1 MIVNYKFV
9 NGDTA
14 EVEVSDEIGNVILES
29 RREEETAE
37 KMARKR
43 CWSIDALEYEGLDYA
58 VYDSPF
64 EDEFEDERYI
74 RALRQACHTLMP
86 TQKKRFMLYLQGR
99 TVREIAAIEDTAAN
113 AIQLS
118 LTQAK
123 RKTKIYFSE
132 HPVQEADFCPYGER
146 GAGGNAKPQPFGKD
160 ESK

>member
-37 KMARKR
+37 RMARKR

-58 VYDSPF
+58 VSDSPF

-74 RALRQACHTLMP
+74 RALRQACHTLTP

-118 LTQAK
+118 LT
-123 RKTKIYFSE
+123 
-132 HPVQEADFCPYGER
+132 
-146 GAGGNAKPQPFGKD
+146 
-160 ESK
+160 